1 MLAGSTDTLLVDST
15 TGQLQL
21 NGTTA
26 DGAVSL
32 GGGTIKG
39 NGTTAE
45 ILDNFNNVI
54 SGYGHIGL
62 GTDLLTLH
70 NESAGVIDAN
80 VSGQMIS
87 IDTGSN
93 TIVNAGTMEAT
104 AGGTLQIESS
114 VSNSALIEANGG
126 TVFVASTAV
135 ITGTATVTITHGGL
149 AEFAGSSTQTLDLNA
164 TFSGAGTLQLD
175 HSQQYGGTIS
185 GFGVGDKIDLTD
197 LTYSTSETD
206 VWNST
211 TDTLTIY
218 NGTHSA
224 SLIFSGSYNQNSF
237 SLTSDANHDTEVV
250 LSPAQASLSDLDPSG
265 NAVNGFAVAA
275 SLIDANASGL
285 TYTWLENNQIVQ
297 SGNNPSFTPGAAD
310 IGKVLD
316 VVIGFTDGGTT
327 EQITALAGTVVAAP
341 VVSAGGSA
349 ATTNENQPLTLSSL
363 NVVFADAGGDTIT
376 VTLDANDGTLSLN
389 STVGVHESGTGLG
402 SSPLILTGTLAA
414 IDTALTSGVVY
425 TPSSDFTGIDTLS
438 FKANDG
444 AINSNTAD
452 VSITV
457 LAPVPPVITA
467 PESGT
472 TASHFVTIDDPGA
485 RQASGEGTLAHDI
498 NDSGVIVGGYTV
510 NSQHSSGFEYDGGF
524 STVGV
529 SGAQHNSADGI
540 NNLGEIVGF
549 DLSFQSPPRHGFT
562 DDDGSYTQI
571 NLPGAI
577 STTANDINDAGVV
590 VGGVHLHNS
599 PFHEGYIVNDGVIT
613 YLDAPGTSSPSVYTN
628 AEAINDADQV
638 VGIYRPT
645 NGSHDQG
652 FLYQNGTYTTISD
665 PNGAEGTEALGINNA
680 GEIVGQYTDSAGKTH
695 GFLDVDGTFTT
706 IDDPLGVNTAITG
719 INDAG
724 QIVGYYQ
731 DSSGIDHGFVASL
744 NGVSTPEDQALT
756 LKTLSVSDPNA
767 GTNNIEVTLDVAHG
781 TLALAPADLTV
792 DGLTV
797 NGQGSDALV
806 LTGTQTAINAAL
818 ADGLTYTPTLNSQFA
833 DVLKIT
839 ADDLAHNG
847 TGAPLSTTV
856 DVGIVVTSADSIA
869 NGATY
874 TVSAASSDTIAFA
887 GSTGTLGLAQPSTF
901 TGEIA
906 GISGSGDVLDIHG
919 FAAATTTAS
928 TGSGS
933 FNSLTDTTTLTV
945 TDSSG
950 PLTEKF
956 TLAGNYSASTWHVS
970 NDGHGGVDIV
980 DPPAAAAP
988 TIASGGS
995 LEIADPVA
1003 AGESVTFQ
1011 SSTGSLALDAPSS
1024 FAGVIFGFTG
1034 DGTLAGSDQI
1044 DLKGIDYHASTFSES
1059 FNAATD
1065 TLAVSDGTDHATLQ
1079 FNGVYQAANFS
1090 FTSDGDGG
1098 TIVYDPP
1105 VSDSPDGAAGAGH
1118 HLNSHGFVFKF
1129 ANDDLGATVD
1139 HTVADAHPWD
1149 GPMAAN
1155 GQAAFGATHDDSHG
1169 HWAGHPDG
1177 HDPAAWAGILKAQ
1190 LHANDFHFV

>member
-1 MLAGSTDTLLVDST
+1 
-15 TGQLQL
+15 
-21 NGTTA
+21 
-26 DGAVSL
+26 
-32 GGGTIKG
+32 
-39 NGTTAE
+39 
-45 ILDNFNNVI
+45 
-54 SGYGHIGL
+54 
-62 GTDLLTLH
+62 
-70 NESAGVIDAN
+70 
-80 VSGQMIS
+80 
-87 IDTGSN
+87 
-93 TIVNAGTMEAT
+93 
-104 AGGTLQIESS
+104 
-114 VSNSALIEANGG
+114 
-126 TVFVASTAV
+126 
-135 ITGTATVTITHGGL
+135 
-149 AEFAGSSTQTLDLNA
+149 
-164 TFSGAGTLQLD
+164 
-175 HSQQYGGTIS
+175 
-185 GFGVGDKIDLTD
+185 
-197 LTYSTSETD
+197 
-206 VWNST
+206 
-211 TDTLTIY
+211 
-218 NGTHSA
+218 
-224 SLIFSGSYNQNSF
+224 
-237 SLTSDANHDTEVV
+237 
-250 LSPAQASLSDLDPSG
+250 
-265 NAVNGFAVAA
+265 
-275 SLIDANASGL
+275 
-285 TYTWLENNQIVQ
+285 
-297 SGNNPSFTPGAAD
+297 
-310 IGKVLD
+310 
-316 VVIGFTDGGTT
+316 
-327 EQITALAGTVVAAP
+327 
-341 VVSAGGSA
+341 
-349 ATTNENQPLTLSSL
+349 
-363 NVVFADAGGDTIT
+363 
-376 VTLDANDGTLSLN
+376 
-389 STVGVHESGTGLG
+389 
-402 SSPLILTGTLAA
+402 
-414 IDTALTSGVVY
+414 
-425 TPSSDFTGIDTLS
+425 
-438 FKANDG
+438 
-444 AINSNTAD
+444 
-452 VSITV
+452 
-457 LAPVPPVITA
+457 
-467 PESGT
+467 
-472 TASHFVTIDDPGA
+472 
-485 RQASGEGTLAHDI
+485 
-498 NDSGVIVGGYTV
+498 
-510 NSQHSSGFEYDGGF
+510 
-524 STVGV
+524 
-529 SGAQHNSADGI
+529 
-540 NNLGEIVGF
+540 
-549 DLSFQSPPRHGFT
+549 
-562 DDDGSYTQI
+562 
-571 NLPGAI
+571 
-577 STTANDINDAGVV
+577 
-590 VGGVHLHNS
+590 
-599 PFHEGYIVNDGVIT
+599 
-613 YLDAPGTSSPSVYTN
+613 
-628 AEAINDADQV
+628 
-638 VGIYRPT
+638 
-645 NGSHDQG
+645 
-652 FLYQNGTYTTISD
+652 
-665 PNGAEGTEALGINNA
+665 
-680 GEIVGQYTDSAGKTH
+680 
-695 GFLDVDGTFTT
+695 
-706 IDDPLGVNTAITG
+706 
-719 INDAG
+719 
-724 QIVGYYQ
+724 
-731 DSSGIDHGFVASL
+731 
-744 NGVSTPEDQALT
+744 
-756 LKTLSVSDPNA
+756 
-767 GTNNIEVTLDVAHG
+767 
-781 TLALAPADLTV
+781 LALAPADLTV